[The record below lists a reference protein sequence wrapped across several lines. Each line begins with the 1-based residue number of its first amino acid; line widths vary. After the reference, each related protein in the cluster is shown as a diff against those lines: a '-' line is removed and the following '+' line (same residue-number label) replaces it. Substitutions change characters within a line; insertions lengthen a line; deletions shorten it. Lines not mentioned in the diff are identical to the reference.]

1 MKISFS
7 GVGGWRL
14 EVRVAG
20 VEFRV
25 SEFMVEGLELE
36 VEGLGLR
43 VNGTLKEGF
52 EHEGSA

>member
-7 GVGGWRL
+7 GVGGWTL

-25 SEFMVEGLELE
+25 SEFMVEGLELG
-36 VEGLGLR
+36 VEGLGLK